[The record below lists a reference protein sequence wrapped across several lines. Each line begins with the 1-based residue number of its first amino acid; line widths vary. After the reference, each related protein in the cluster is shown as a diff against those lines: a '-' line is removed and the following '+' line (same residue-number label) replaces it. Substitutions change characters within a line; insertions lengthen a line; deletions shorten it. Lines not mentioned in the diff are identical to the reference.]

1 MSWTPPVS
9 TDPHRPPPP
18 PRRPPRAAAA
28 GRGRRRRI
36 MREWCSAGSSLSSVG
51 RSTFGLLASSSD
63 PFRLHIYPLR
73 SGETANVVV
82 VVDPARRR
90 RPPSRRLSS
99 ARPQHRRFRSRSS
112 GVGSEKRN
120 KWFLCTLCDLMEGGD
135 GEVGERPLAFQR
147 TLNKISATNDGVCTR
162 GEAVSVRQR

>member
-1 MSWTPPVS
+1 MDSPCVDRSPS
-9 TDPHRPPPP
+9 S
-18 PRRPPRAAAA
+18 AAAA
-28 GRGRRRRI
+28 ATTASG
-36 MREWCSAGSSLSSVG
+36 CSSRARAPPPHNAGVVFG
-51 RSTFGLLASSSD
+51 WIVPRSTFGLLASSSD

-112 GVGSEKRN
+112 GGGSEKRN

-162 GEAVSVRQR
+162 GEAVSSR